1 VVPGAV
7 SCAAPRRPAR
17 LSRRRPLTE
26 PSAVAE
32 FLGHQPPF
40 DGLDEHELEAIAGAA
55 LECEFAAGRTA
66 LVEDGEPTQAL
77 FVIATGSMDLEH
89 DGHVVDVLE
98 PGECFG
104 HPSLLSGMAPAF
116 TVRAREPSRC
126 YAIPREPALRALGSE
141 AGARYVALS
150 LRERL
155 VRTGYTAHAL
165 PEVATLRLGALVD
178 RPALVL
184 APGTTVRDA
193 AAAMTEHHVTAAL
206 VRAGAEVGMVTDADL
221 RERVLAFGRS
231 PDEPVLAAARVPAPR
246 APADRTAGEAL
257 VDLLDLGVRELC
269 VEAPDGHLLGVLTV
283 EQIAGGEH
291 SPFVLRRALAQA
303 RDEEAL
309 VLTATTGLPR
319 LLNALLSAGLSPADI
334 GRVLSV
340 QSDTA
345 TARLTDFAMER
356 LGQAP
361 CAWAWL
367 GLGSVARREL
377 TLASDQD
384 NALAYADP
392 GGPEVDAYFEA
403 LATSVNEGLARCG
416 FGADRADVL
425 ARSPAWRMTA
435 SRWREVFEA
444 CLEHPDRSHLVR
456 AAVSFDFR
464 HVAGGLPITGPL
476 VEVVRGAREH
486 PDFIRRLA
494 RTATDW
500 KVALRRRG
508 GLATDDDGTFD
519 IKRGGVL
526 PIINLGRLHA
536 ISAGITVSGTL
547 DRLLAAER
555 VGQIEPETAE
565 GLREAWGV
573 TMRARLEHHAECV
586 RTGRAA
592 DNRVAPHTLPPLRR
606 AELRE
611 ALRAVQAAQKRI
623 PVFAPPRM

>member
-1 VVPGAV
+1 M
-7 SCAAPRRPAR
+7 
-17 LSRRRPLTE
+17 
-26 PSAVAE
+26 
-32 FLGHQPPF
+32 
-40 DGLDEHELEAIAGAA
+40 LEEVAGAA
-55 LECEFAAGRTA
+55 LECEFAAGTTA

-89 DGHVVDVLE
+89 DGNVVDVLE

-126 YAIPREPALRALGSE
+126 YAIPREPALRALGSQP
-141 AGARYVALS
+141 GARYIALS

-155 VRTGYTAHAL
+155 VRTGHTVHAL
-165 PEVATLRLGALVD
+165 PQVATLRLGSLVD
-178 RPALVL
+178 RPPLVL
-184 APGTTVRDA
+184 APGTTVRNA
-193 AAAMTEHHVTAAL
+193 AAAMTAQHVTAAL
-206 VRAGAEVGMVTDADL
+206 VNAGPDVGIVTDADM

-231 PDEPVLAAARVPAPR
+231 PEEPVRAAARVPAPR

-257 VDLLDLGVRELC
+257 VDMLDLGVREVC
-269 VEAPDGHLLGVLTV
+269 VEDADGQVIGVLTV
-283 EQIAGGEH
+283 EQIAGGEN
-291 SPFVLRRALAQA
+291 SPFGLRHALAHA

-309 VLTATTGLPR
+309 VRTATAGLPR
-319 LLNALLSAGLSPADI
+319 LLDALLAAGVSPADI

-345 TARLTDFAMER
+345 TARLTDFAMEH
-356 LGQAP
+356 LGQSP

-392 GGPEVDAYFEA
+392 ADPEVDAYFQQ
-403 LATSVNEGLARCG
+403 LASHINAGLARCG
-416 FGADRADVL
+416 FGADAAEVL
-425 ARSPAWRMTA
+425 ARNPAWRMSA
-435 SRWREVFEA
+435 SRWREVFES
-444 CLEHPDRSHLVR
+444 CLERPDRSHLVR

-464 HVAGGLPITGPL
+464 HVAGGLPITQPL
-476 VEVVRGAREH
+476 VEVVREAREH

-494 RTATDW
+494 RTVTDW

-508 GLATDDDGTFD
+508 GFATDDDGAFD

-526 PIINLGRLHA
+526 PIVNLGRLHA

-547 DRLLAAER
+547 DRLIAAER
-555 VGQIEPETAE
+555 VGQLESETAE
-565 GLREAWGV
+565 ALREAWGV
-573 TMRARLEHHAECV
+573 VMRARFEHHAACV
-586 RTGRAA
+586 RAGRPA

-611 ALRAVQAAQKRI
+611 ALRATQAAQKRI

>member
-1 VVPGAV
+1 
-7 SCAAPRRPAR
+7 
-17 LSRRRPLTE
+17 L
-26 PSAVAE
+26 
-32 FLGHQPPF
+32 
-40 DGLDEHELEAIAGAA
+40 LEAIADAA
-55 LECEFAAGRTA
+55 LECEFAAGATA

-116 TVRAREPSRC
+116 TVRAREPSHC
-126 YAIPREPALRALGSE
+126 YAIPREPALRALGSQP
-141 AGARYVALS
+141 GARYIALS

-155 VRTGYTAHAL
+155 VRTGHTVHAL
-165 PEVATLRLGALVD
+165 PQVATLRLGSLVD
-178 RPALVL
+178 RPPLVL

-193 AAAMTEHHVTAAL
+193 AAAMTEQHLSAAL
-206 VRAGAEVGMVTDADL
+206 VNAGADVGIVTDADM

-231 PDEPVLAAARVPAPR
+231 PEEPVRAAARVPAPR

-257 VDLLDLGVRELC
+257 VDMLDLGVREVC
-269 VEAPDGHLLGVLTV
+269 VEDAAGQVIGVLTV
-283 EQIAGGEH
+283 EQIAGSEN
-291 SPFVLRRALAQA
+291 SPFGLRHALAHA
-303 RDEEAL
+303 PDEDAL
-309 VLTATTGLPR
+309 VRTATAGLPR
-319 LLNALLSAGLSPADI
+319 LLEALLSAGLSPADI

-345 TARLTDFAMER
+345 TARLIDFATER

-367 GLGSVARREL
+367 ALGSVARREL

-384 NALAYADP
+384 NGLAYADAD
-392 GGPEVDAYFEA
+392 PEVDAYFQA
-403 LATSVNEGLARCG
+403 LADQINAGLARCG
-416 FGADRADVL
+416 FGADAADVL
-425 ARSPAWRMTA
+425 ARNPAWRMTA

-444 CLEHPDRSHLVR
+444 CLVQPDRSHLVR

-476 VEVVRGAREH
+476 VGVVREARNH
-486 PDFIRRLA
+486 PDFIRRLS
-494 RTATDW
+494 RTVTDW

-508 GLATDDDGTFD
+508 GFATDDDGTFD

-526 PIINLGRLHA
+526 PIVNLGRLHA

-555 VGQIEPETAE
+555 VGQLESETAE
-565 GLREAWGV
+565 ALREAWSV
-573 TMRARLEHHAECV
+573 VMRARFEHHAACV
-586 RTGRAA
+586 RAGRPA